1 MNTDEFVRSLT
12 GVGISFYTGVPDSLL
27 KDFYQTMTS
36 MIGEECH
43 VTAPN
48 EGTAVAIAI
57 GRHLATGD
65 LPLVYMQNS
74 GLGNAFNPLAS
85 LAHRDIYR
93 IPLLLMIGWRGEP
106 GTTDEPQHMV
116 QGGITRE
123 TLDLLSI
130 PYLVIREDSEISEIE
145 DFIKNINTGHSGP
158 HALLVSSGTFEKSSS
173 IAVLDNG
180 KTLSRLDAT
189 TCIVDNLP
197 ENAVV
202 VATTGKLARELNE
215 IREERG
221 HDGRD
226 FLVVGGMGHASGVAL
241 GISLAMPNREVVC
254 LDGDGAAQMH
264 LGLLGLVG
272 ATQPKNF
279 LHVIFNNGTH
289 ESVGGQPVASP
300 SLNYRELASSCGY
313 RHSQKVVNIKELS
326 RALRDNSYSD
336 GPNLI
341 EVDIN
346 SLSRNDL
353 SRPKNSPLENKIKF
367 QNYLQ
372 RGQ

>member
-1 MNTDEFVRSLT
+1 
-12 GVGISFYTGVPDSLL
+12 
-27 KDFYQTMTS
+27 
-36 MIGEECH
+36 
-43 VTAPN
+43 
-48 EGTAVAIAI
+48 
-57 GRHLATGD
+57 
-65 LPLVYMQNS
+65 
-74 GLGNAFNPLAS
+74 
-85 LAHRDIYR
+85 
-93 IPLLLMIGWRGEP
+93 MIGWRGEP

-226 FLVVGGMGHASGVAL
+226 FLVVGGMG
-241 GISLAMPNREVVC
+241 
-254 LDGDGAAQMH
+254 DGDGAAQMH